1 MQMPYAVTKTFA
13 PRSSFDA
20 KEVPSRIGC
29 SLDAGERMAN
39 CGTVIPRDIP
49 GLASYSANMNENGA
63 HIRLKLDTHEPIALT
78 NFVGSF
84 VGIGNQFDR
93 FVSHE
98 HPGVKM
104 ESEFFVKE
112 VRAGC
117 VEADLMAV
125 VATAMSTGGLPGL
138 IETIDKGQIL
148 QKFVE
153 DVSGRLSRYFRP
165 GGRDES
171 ASRSDLQDWLKTV
184 GTIAADPNASGVLEA
199 AKYHDGIREV
209 TASFKFSS
217 EEAREAQRQLS
228 DHRKELENR
237 TGADHKRVT
246 LRFVRP
252 SVELSKPGARGG
264 ERGII
269 ELIHPRALP
278 VFYASDLA
286 EQRMRYDLSQ
296 LSGNVFRALFDVD
309 VNVELNARGRPQA
322 FRVVAVH
329 SVTEETDDDDGFL
342 DLEP

>member
-1 MQMPYAVTKTFA
+1 M
-13 PRSSFDA
+13 
-20 KEVPSRIGC
+20 
-29 SLDAGERMAN
+29 
-39 CGTVIPRDIP
+39 PRDKTI
-49 GLASYSANMNENGA
+49 LASYSDYMDRDGA
-63 HIRLKLDTHEPIALT
+63 HIRLKLDTHEPISLT

-84 VGIGNQFDR
+84 IGIGNQFDR

-117 VEADLMAV
+117 VEADLLAV
-125 VATAMSTGGLPGL
+125 VGAAIASGGLPGI

-153 DVSGRLSRYFRP
+153 DLSGRLSKYFRP

-184 GTIAADPNASGVLEA
+184 GTIAADSNASGILES
-199 AKYHDGIREV
+199 AKYQDGVREI
-209 TASFKFSS
+209 TATLRFSS

-228 DHRKELENR
+228 EHRKELENR
-237 TGADHKRVT
+237 TGATHRRVT

-329 SVTEETDDDDGFL
+329 TVTEEADDDEGTL
-342 DLEP
+342 HLET